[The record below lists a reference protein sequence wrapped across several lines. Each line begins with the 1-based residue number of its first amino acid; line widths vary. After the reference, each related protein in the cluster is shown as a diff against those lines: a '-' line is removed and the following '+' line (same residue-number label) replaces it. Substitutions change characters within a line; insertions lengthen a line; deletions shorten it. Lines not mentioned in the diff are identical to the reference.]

1 MTGTL
6 QHQVFKQEECHKVI
20 NLLLGPFSTIKNIP
34 EVATKIPDLKI
45 VINHIAKPFGSDF
58 KTWAEEMT
66 KASKFRNVYCKLSG
80 LNDEVNFYDVDALRP
95 YVQHCLGKIGL

>member
-1 MTGTL
+1 M
-6 QHQVFKQEECHKVI
+6 
-20 NLLLGPFSTIKNIP
+20 
-34 EVATKIPDLKI
+34 KIPDLKI

-95 YVQHCLGKIGL
+95 YVQHCLGKTGF

>member
-1 MTGTL
+1 MSIL
-6 QHQVFKQEECHKVI
+6 FK
-20 NLLLGPFSTIKNIP
+20 GSFSTIKNIP

-95 YVQHCLGKIGL
+95 YVQHCLGKIGLKIM